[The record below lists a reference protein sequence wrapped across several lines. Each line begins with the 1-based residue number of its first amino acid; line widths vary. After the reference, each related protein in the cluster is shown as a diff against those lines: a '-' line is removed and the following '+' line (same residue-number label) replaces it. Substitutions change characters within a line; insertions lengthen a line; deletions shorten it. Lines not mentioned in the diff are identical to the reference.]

1 MRYEDLQKAL
11 DSLNIVTRM
20 TQSELKNQYL
30 RLSKKHHPDM
40 PDGSDE
46 KFKEISEAYKLIQSY
61 MKNYRFSLDK
71 DEFYSQNPLAN
82 RPDDW
87 FRSFNS

>member
-46 KFKEISEAYKLIQSY
+46 KFKEISEAYKLIQNY
-61 MKNYRFSLDK
+61 MRTYRFSLDEE
-71 DEFYSQNPLAN
+71 EFYSQNPFSN
-82 RPDDW
+82 RPEDW